1 MARAVLTYRAS
12 LGEAAQHAAISVHQ
26 DRFGASSSAAA
37 ERYGKI
43 RRQMKALVIGGGGS
57 GIGRAVTRALAAA
70 GAAVAVAD
78 IDRTRAEEAA
88 AEVRGIALAG
98 NVRSDEAVEELVS
111 GAARA
116 LGELDVLV
124 TVVGGQLAF
133 VPPAPVHETTAEDWD
148 LMFDLNIR
156 YVGAAVRVAIRTFLA
171 QGRGGSI
178 VSVGS
183 ITGLAANPEQAAYG
197 AAKAALASLARSVAA
212 EYGRHGIRMNV
223 VACGPIATPVAR
235 AAQADTSWDWIPLGR
250 PGEPDEVAAAV
261 VFLASPRSSYISGQ
275 TIVLDGGATARG
287 PFPPPA

>member
-1 MARAVLTYRAS
+1 
-12 LGEAAQHAAISVHQ
+12 
-26 DRFGASSSAAA
+26 
-37 ERYGKI
+37 
-43 RRQMKALVIGGGGS
+43 MKALVIGGGGS
-57 GIGRAVTRALAAA
+57 GIGRAVSRALAAA
-70 GAAVAVAD
+70 GGAVAVAD

-98 NVRSDEAVEELVS
+98 NVRSDEAVEELVA

-133 VPPAPVHETTAEDWD
+133 VPAAPVHETTQEDWD

-156 YVGAAVRVAIRTFLA
+156 YVGTAVRVAIRTFLA

-250 PGEPDEVAAAV
+250 PGEPDEVAEAV
-261 VFLASPRSSYISGQ
+261 LFLASPRSSYISGQ